1 MLSNILSKQLFFTM
15 ELFCEN
21 SQSGLN
27 TLTVS
32 GKNPPPQM
40 FDWIL
45 NVLPIGGTV
54 NVESR

>member
-1 MLSNILSKQLFFTM
+1 M
-15 ELFCEN
+15 EPFCEN
-21 SQSGLN
+21 SQSGLK

-32 GKNPPPQM
+32 AKNPPPQM

-45 NVLPIGGTV
+45 KVPPIGGTV